1 MSTRLVKTSAS
12 SAWALLAVVALLG
25 CAGKP
30 TPDKAVANAQELIAA
45 GKPGEARVHMKALL
59 VDHPEN
65 LEARLLLARIAL
77 DNGDLRVADEELS
90 QLTPEQLRDP
100 RAETLRLWVDL
111 GAGKHAALLT
121 AMEQGTVKVDSPE
134 RARIRAA
141 ALRATGS
148 PADAL
153 EVLRSAAVAAPQDPA
168 VMVDLAETLA
178 AIGNLQQARI
188 ELDTYLEKNP
198 RQPDALAAR
207 GSLQLRGGATAKAVE
222 DLSAALAAATPAW
235 GVPKRINTQVLLG
248 EAALASGNVALAR
261 EQLAAIEK
269 DHPGALGGNLLAA
282 DIALYEGRAGDAAD
296 ALQVVARALPDNA
309 RVQYMLAD
317 AWVRGGN
324 TTRAIDLLERRVR
337 EAPDDATA
345 RRMLARLLRSTRPDR
360 VVELLGDLPQ
370 DEVDSSAETD
380 NLLSAARLAQ
390 EQANAALEDVQAK
403 LARQPGNRDLKL
415 ELAFAYLRNGQPTR
429 ALSTLKELNATLT
442 SPPAAS
448 LEMRAYFAAG
458 NEREANR
465 LVATLIEA
473 QQASVDVLLGAA
485 DASSAAGRADA
496 AKRLVAES
504 LRREPGNAGA
514 LLRQANLQFLE
525 REYQAA
531 EKTLQTLV
539 AKQPD
544 DVRSR
549 AALARVAEARGDIP
563 AAKAALQEAVKVSP
577 GKPEPALM
585 LAGLL
590 LRNGQTDEAAKVFD
604 QLVAAGNDN
613 GAAANAAG
621 QMMLRAGRAAEARD
635 WFGKAVQQA
644 PAEAG
649 YWFNLGRA
657 QVDAE
662 DRQAAIQSFERAV
675 ALKPD
680 WVEANT
686 AAIQLNIESKQLA
699 RARQLTQAFATR
711 LPSDPMAWMM
721 KGKVAFSEGNAPEAI
736 AAFARSYSLR
746 PSSAAAVREF
756 WVREQSRA
764 QRPAQPLL
772 NWLTQEPSD
781 ADVRRMLAQYY
792 QRTGATRELMA
803 QLDRILELAPN
814 DAVSMNNLAWA
825 LLETDAPRAEQL
837 ARRAHAIS
845 PQQPAFADTLG
856 SALIANRKYAD
867 AAKVLGVAVQGLP
880 KDASIRTRYALALAR
895 SGDANAARRELQVA
909 LDGGGAFD
917 ERATAEKLLRELGT

>member
-1 MSTRLVKTSAS
+1 MMRLPREHRCAALAVVVA
-12 SAWALLAVVALLG
+12 ALLAG

-59 VDHPEN
+59 VEHPEN
-65 LEARLLLARIAL
+65 LEARLLLARIAV
-77 DNGDLRVADEELS
+77 DNGDLRVADEELA

-111 GAGKHAALLT
+111 GTGKHAAILQS
-121 AMEQGTVKVDSPE
+121 MQQGNVKVDSPE

-153 EVLRSAAVAAPQDPA
+153 EVLRAAAVAAPQDSA
-168 VMVDLAETLA
+168 VAVELAETLA
-178 AIGNLQQARI
+178 AIGNLQQARV
-188 ELDTYLEKNP
+188 ELDAFLEKNP
-198 RQPDALAAR
+198 KQPDALAAR
-207 GSLQLRGGATAKAVE
+207 GALQMRSGATAKAVE

-235 GVPKRINTQVLLG
+235 SALKRVNTQVLLG

-269 DHPGALGGNLLAA
+269 NHPGALGANLLAA

-296 ALQVVARALPDNA
+296 ALQVVAKALPDNA

-337 EAPDDATA
+337 EVPADTTA
-345 RRMLARLLRSTRPDR
+345 RRMLARLLRNTRPDR
-360 VVELLGDLPQ
+360 VVELLGDLPE
-370 DEVDSSAETD
+370 DDIESSAEAD
-380 NLLSAARLAQ
+380 NLLSSARVAQ
-390 EQANAALEDVQAK
+390 EQASAALEQVQAR
-403 LARQPGNRDLKL
+403 LAKEPGNRDLKL

-442 SPPAAS
+442 SAPAAS

-473 QQASVDVLLGAA
+473 QKASADVLLSAA
-485 DASSAAGRADA
+485 DAASAAGRTDA
-496 AKRLVAES
+496 AKRLVTEA
-504 LRREPGNAGA
+504 LRREPANASA
-514 LLRQANLQFLE
+514 LLRQANLQFLD
-525 REYQAA
+525 REYPAA

-539 AKQPD
+539 AQKPD

-549 AALARVAEARGDIP
+549 AALARVAEARGDH
-563 AAKAALQEAVKVSP
+563 AAARAALEEAVKLSP

-590 LRNGQTDEAAKVFD
+590 LRNGKTDEAAKVFD

-621 QMMLRAGRAAEARD
+621 QMMLRAGRAPEARD

-644 PAEAG
+644 PNEAG

-657 QVDAE
+657 QVDAD
-662 DRQAAIQSFERAV
+662 DRQAAVQSFERAV
-675 ALKPD
+675 TLKPE

-686 AAIQLNIESKQLA
+686 AAIQLNIEAKQLA
-699 RARQLTQAFATR
+699 RARQLTDAFATK
-711 LPSDPMAWMM
+711 LPAEPMAWMM
-721 KGKVAFSEGNAPEAI
+721 KGKVAFAEGNSPDAI

-746 PSSAAAVREF
+746 PSGAAAVREF

-764 QRPAQPLL
+764 LRPAQPLL
-772 NWLTQEPSD
+772 NWLTQEPAD
-781 ADVRRMLAQYY
+781 VDVRRMLAQYY
-792 QRTGATRELMA
+792 QRTGANRELIA
-803 QLDRILELAPN
+803 QLEKILELAPN

-825 LLETDAPRAEQL
+825 LLKTDAARAEQL

-856 SALIANRKYAD
+856 SALIANEKYAD

-909 LDGGGAFD
+909 LGGGGAFD

>member
-1 MSTRLVKTSAS
+1 MSASTRA
-12 SAWALLAVVALLG
+12 AAAPAFALLAVVALLG

-30 TPDKAVANAQELIAA
+30 TPEKAVANAQQLIAA

-59 VDHPEN
+59 AEHPEN

-111 GAGKHAALLT
+111 GVGKHAAIL
-121 AMEQGTVKVDSPE
+121 AAIGQGKVNTEGAE

-141 ALRATGS
+141 ALRAAGS

-153 EVLRSAAVAAPQDPA
+153 EVLRSAAAASPQDAA
-168 VMVDLAETLA
+168 VAVDLAETLA
-178 AIGNLQQARI
+178 AIGNLQQARV
-188 ELDTYLEKNP
+188 ELDAFLEKNP

-207 GSLQLRGGATAKAVE
+207 GSLHLRGGATAKAVE
-222 DLSAALAAATPAW
+222 DLSAALSAATPAW
-235 GVPKRINTQVLLG
+235 GVLKRVNTQVLLG
-248 EAALASGNVALAR
+248 EAALAAGNVPLAR

-269 DHPGALGGNLLAA
+269 DHPGALGANLLAA

-296 ALQVVARALPDNA
+296 ALQVVARAMPGNA
-309 RVQYMLAD
+309 RVQYLLAD

-337 EAPDDATA
+337 EVPADATA
-345 RRMLARLLRSTRPDR
+345 RRMLARLLRNTRPDR

-370 DEVDSSAETD
+370 EDLDSSGEAD

-390 EQANAALEDVQAK
+390 SQANAALEEVQAK
-403 LARQPGNRDLKL
+403 LAKQPDDRDLKL

-465 LVATLIEA
+465 LVATLIESR
-473 QQASVDVLLGAA
+473 QASVDVLLGAA
-485 DASSAAGRADA
+485 DASSAAGRGDG
-496 AKRLVAES
+496 AKRLVAEA
-504 LRREPGNAGA
+504 LRREPDNASA
-514 LLRQANLQFLE
+514 LLRQANLQFLD
-525 REYQAA
+525 REYPAA
-531 EKTLQTLV
+531 EKTLQTLA
-539 AKQPD
+539 AKKPD

-549 AALARVAEARGDIP
+549 AALARVAEARGDH
-563 AAKAALQEAVKVSP
+563 AAARAALEEAVKLSP

-590 LRNGQTDEAAKVFD
+590 LRNGQTADAAKVFD

-644 PAEAG
+644 PEEAG

-657 QVDAE
+657 QVNAE

-675 ALKPD
+675 ALRPE

-686 AAIQLNIESKQLA
+686 AAIQLNVEARQLA
-699 RARQLTQAFATR
+699 RARQLTQAFAAK
-711 LPSDPMAWMM
+711 LPAEPMAWMM
-721 KGKVAFSEGNAPEAI
+721 KGKVAYAEGNAPEAI

-746 PSSAAAVREF
+746 PSAAAAVREY
-756 WVREQSRA
+756 WAREQSRA
-764 QRPAQPLL
+764 PRPAQPLL

-792 QRTGATRELMA
+792 QRTGATRELVA
-803 QLDRILELAPN
+803 QLDKILELAPN

-825 LLETDAPRAEQL
+825 LLETDAARAEQL

-856 SALIANRKYAD
+856 SALIAGGKYAE
-867 AAKVLGVAVQGLP
+867 AARVLGVAVQGLP
-880 KDASIRTRYALALAR
+880 QDASVRTRYALALAR
-895 SGDANAARRELQVA
+895 SGDAAGARRELQVA
-909 LDGGGAFD
+909 LGAGNAFD